1 MDEEIERLVVSV
13 RADTAGFA
21 RDVAAMQNSLEGPF
35 ASGVDRAGRA
45 LETTLVRAVRSGS
58 MGFEDL
64 GRIAN
69 QVLGEIAAGAM
80 RSRLDTLLGGAAS
93 GGGLLG
99 SLLGL
104 VSGGPRA
111 ARSVRSGPIGSAS
124 AGRNCSCPPAAAAL
138 WHHSPAA
145 GGTCGS
151 RSLSTPGR
159 ETPRAR
165 LPNRA
170 GRSRAR

>member
-35 ASGVDRAGRA
+35 ASGVDRASRA

-80 RSRLDTLLGGAAS
+80 RSGLDTLLG
-93 GGGLLG
+93 
-99 SLLGL
+99 
-104 VSGGPRA
+104 
-111 ARSVRSGPIGSAS
+111 
-124 AGRNCSCPPAAAAL
+124 
-138 WHHSPAA
+138 
-145 GGTCGS
+145 
-151 RSLSTPGR
+151 
-159 ETPRAR
+159 
-165 LPNRA
+165 
-170 GRSRAR
+170 